1 VLHGKH
7 PVVSCFRKIT
17 TNEYSKQ
24 FHNGSAKGGSLGGKM
39 KEKLRN
45 LRISAKLWLVYGIM
59 IALFSISAIIAVIGL
74 TFVGSQTKQ
83 FHNGPFENV
92 KSVLEMRI
100 AVQSISKSMLEAAL
114 ENDMTKLGANLDE
127 TTEWSQ
133 YLEDH
138 LSNLESASIDQDKL
152 DTIREMIAANDVT
165 REEAQ
170 KLLGRNAQL
179 FTETAVDSILNVY
192 IPNSD
197 AVLDLLSDLGT
208 DQDILADSTLQKST
222 AAQLTAT
229 LLLIAVVLISLLV
242 IVYFAITITSLLTK
256 PIQDLE
262 VAAKEIEGGNL
273 HTQITYRAKDE
284 IGYLAQHLSHM
295 VEVFQK
301 IIPDVYYCLDRM
313 ANGDF
318 TVSTRAREYYV
329 GDYAPILKAMSGV
342 KHKLG
347 DTLVQLKVAASQ
359 VRAGAQNMSEGA
371 QTLAN
376 GAADQAGTIEELTA
390 TLDLLT
396 EQMQSDATKTKQA
409 AENSKLV
416 EQKASVSNDHMK
428 KMVLAMQRISDTSN
442 EIRDII
448 GTIEAIASQTN
459 LLSLNAAI
467 EAARAGEA
475 GRGFAVVAGEVRQ
488 LADQS
493 ATAATD
499 TRKLI
504 QASIGEIANGNEIVA
519 DTSTALTEVIAE
531 IGSINI
537 FMDEILGSSVRQV
550 ESMKSADQGIEQIS
564 SVVQD
569 TSATAQ
575 ETSAISEELFAQAET
590 LTAMVEQFRLSE
602 TAK

>member
-1 VLHGKH
+1 
-7 PVVSCFRKIT
+7 
-17 TNEYSKQ
+17 
-24 FHNGSAKGGSLGGKM
+24 M